1 MMDIM
6 ADTRHVNAKIT
17 WLCTRDSIGPSELS
31 RIAGVTRHAARQYFA
46 DAKPPSLPS
55 GPALRSIAEHFDVS
69 LHWLLDDEAD
79 EEHPLSDAEVLSDEY
94 LMHEAARR
102 YAAAENRLLSII
114 EAAESIDWE
123 GVAKELEAGTSLSDI
138 DPQTENKLGVA
149 RALNYIINSTIDLYD
164 SVRVARHGSGWLQA
178 RYGDADNDRRQYLQK
193 RIEAIH
199 ERLMPTPRAASA
211 FMSFQR
217 GHVFVVNDAE
227 AAFGLAEEC
236 LAAAGIKIETPE
248 ARRVRLMNERNSDIQ
263 AHLDAGGPRARKR
276 KS

>member
-79 EEHPLSDAEVLSDEY
+79 EEQPLSDAEVLSDEY

-123 GVAKELEAGTSLSDI
+123 GAANNVEDASSPDDATLK
-138 DPQTENKLGVA
+138 KLAVA
-149 RALNYIINSTIDLYD
+149 RSLYNLIQNTIELFD
-164 SVRVARHGSGWLQA
+164 SVRVARRGGLGLQA
-178 RYGDADNDRRQYLQK
+178 AFGDGDNDRREFFRK
-193 RIEAIH
+193 RIETIF
-199 ERLMPTPRAASA
+199 ERLMPTPRAAST
-211 FMSFQR
+211 FMGFMQ
-217 GHVFVVNDAE
+217 GFVFEADNPD
-227 AAFGLAEEC
+227 AAFGLAEDC
-236 LAAAGIKIETPE
+236 LAAAGVKIETPE
-248 ARRVRLMNERNSDIQ
+248 DRRVRLMNERNHDID
-263 AHLDAGGPRARKR
+263 AHLDADGPRARKR
-276 KS
+276 KP